1 MGYDR
6 AIREYLSAR
15 PAMSETSNIPSHALV
30 GDIGGTNARF
40 AIADLSSLALSD
52 VRSSPTAAHPTLAEA
67 MRAYLKGVSQQVD
80 HAGIAVAGPLLEDT
94 VKLTNATWTFTQ
106 STLARDAG
114 LKTAHVFNDFEAQA
128 YCVPV
133 LKPDERHQLGGR
145 APVERAPKVVL
156 GPGTGLGV
164 AGLVWSA
171 RGWIAVPGEGG
182 HVTLAAE
189 NERELALIERMRKGL
204 DRLSVERALSG
215 PGLSE
220 LYQAIAAAR
229 GFSDASLEPADV
241 EQRAIAGEDEIAE
254 EALDIFV
261 SWLGRFAG
269 DVALVFGAR
278 GGAYLGGGIA
288 PKMLSRLEQDDF
300 REAFERKGRMTPFV
314 APIPVYVV
322 LAENPGLRGA
332 AVGLRTRLANAAK

>member
-1 MGYDR
+1 
-6 AIREYLSAR
+6 
-15 PAMSETSNIPSHALV
+15 MSETSKIPSHALV

-40 AIADLSSLALSD
+40 AIADLATLALSH
-52 VRSSPTAAHPTLAEA
+52 VGGSPTASHPTLADA
-67 MRAYLKGVSQQVD
+67 IRDYLKGVDQKIE
-80 HAGIAVAGPLLEDT
+80 HAGIAVAGPLLDDT
-94 VKLTNATWTFTQ
+94 VKLTNAAWTFCQ
-106 STLARDAG
+106 SSLAKDAG

-133 LKPDERHQLGGR
+133 LAPEERHQLGGTE
-145 APVERAPKVVL
+145 PVEHAPKVVL

-171 RGWIAVPGEGG
+171 SGWVAVAGEGG

-204 DRLSVERALSG
+204 VRLSVERALSG
-215 PGLSE
+215 PGLAE
-220 LYQAIAAAR
+220 LYQAIAASR
-229 GFSDASLEPADV
+229 GF
-241 EQRAIAGEDEIAE
+241 
-254 EALDIFV
+254 
-261 SWLGRFAG
+261 G
-269 DVALVFGAR
+269 DSPLSPDMALVFGAR

-288 PKMLSRLEQDDF
+288 PKMLSRLQQDDF

-322 LAENPGLRGA
+322 VADNPGLRGA
-332 AVGLRTRLANAAK
+332 AAGLRTRLKSAVT